1 MKRILLSLLTLF
13 AAASFAQTDVTL
25 RINHKLGIADFA
37 YDQVAQNN
45 LGQDFKAT
53 RLEYYL
59 SQVTI
64 VHDGGVETAVPLDT
78 VALVQPGTEIAT
90 SIPLGSYTVTSIES
104 VKFYIGIQEPT
115 NNEDPSLYSVDHP
128 LGPKSPSM
136 HWGWTAGYRFVAYE
150 GFGGSGFSQNFQL
163 HGLGNENYFEVD
175 ADVDVIDE
183 SGVLVM
189 NLNADYTRGVEDIDL
204 NSGTISHG
212 STGEAKQTLQNWRDF
227 VFGNYTLGLEKESLS
242 VSWSVYPN
250 PSTGLVTLKL
260 EANATAAIV
269 QVSNVLGEIVQ
280 TINLADALTQE
291 VELNQ
296 TGIFMF
302 TILDQ
307 SGIAIETKRVVIK

>member
-1 MKRILLSLLTLF
+1 MKRILLSLLTLI
-13 AAASFAQTDVTL
+13 AAATFAQTDVTL
-25 RINHKLGIADFA
+25 RINHKLGSADFA

-45 LGQDFKAT
+45 LGHEYKTT

-64 VHDGGVETAVPLDT
+64 VHDGGMETAVPLDT
-78 VALVQPGTEIAT
+78 VALVQPGTELAT
-90 SIPLGSYTVTSIES
+90 SIPLGSYSVTSIES

-163 HGLGNENYFEVD
+163 HGLGNENYFEIEK
-175 ADVDVIDE
+175 DVNVVDE

-189 NLNADYTRGVEDIDL
+189 DLNADYTRGVENIDL
-204 NSGTISHG
+204 NSGTVSHG
-212 STGEAKQTLQNWRDF
+212 STGEAKQTLENWRDF
-227 VFGNYTLGLEKESLS
+227 VFGNYAVGIETNSPTA
-242 VSWSVYPN
+242 VWSVYPN
-250 PSTGLVTLKL
+250 PSTGLVTLKV

-307 SGIAIETKRVVIK
+307 SGIAIETKRVVIE

>member
-1 MKRILLSLLTLF
+1 MKRILLSLLTLIT
-13 AAASFAQTDVTL
+13 AATFAQTDVTL
-25 RINHKLGIADFA
+25 RINHKLGSADFA

-45 LGQDFKAT
+45 LGHEYKTT

-64 VHDGGVETAVPLDT
+64 VHDGGMETAVPLDT
-78 VALVQPGTEIAT
+78 VALVQPGTELAT
-90 SIPLGSYTVTSIES
+90 SIPLGSYLVTSIES
-104 VKFYIGIQEPT
+104 VKFYIGIHEPT

-163 HGLGNENYFEVD
+163 HGLGNENYFEIEK
-175 ADVDVIDE
+175 DVNVVDE

-189 NLNADYTRGVEDIDL
+189 DLNADYTRGVENIDL

-212 STGEAKQTLQNWRDF
+212 STGEAKQTLENWRDF
-227 VFGNYTLGLEKESLS
+227 VFGNYAVGIEANSPTA
-242 VSWSVYPN
+242 VWSVYPN
-250 PSTGLVTLKL
+250 PSTGLVTLKV
-260 EANATAAIV
+260 EANAAAAIV

>member
-1 MKRILLSLLTLF
+1 MKRILLSLLTLIT
-13 AAASFAQTDVTL
+13 AATFAQTDVTL
-25 RINHKLGIADFA
+25 RINHKLGSANFA

-45 LGQDFKAT
+45 LGHEYKTT

-64 VHDGGVETAVPLDT
+64 VHDGGMETAVPLDT
-78 VALVQPGTEIAT
+78 VALVQPGTELAT
-90 SIPLGSYTVTSIES
+90 SIPLGSYSVTSIES

-163 HGLGNENYFEVD
+163 HGLGNENYFEIEK
-175 ADVDVIDE
+175 DVNVVDE

-189 NLNADYTRGVEDIDL
+189 DLNADYTRGVENIDL

-212 STGEAKQTLQNWRDF
+212 STGEAKQTLENWRDF
-227 VFGNYTLGLEKESLS
+227 VFGNYAVGIETNSPTAA
-242 VSWSVYPN
+242 WSVYPN
-250 PSTGLVTLKL
+250 PSTGLVTLKV

-307 SGIAIETKRVVIK
+307 SGIAIETKRVVIN

>member
-1 MKRILLSLLTLF
+1 MKRILLSVLTLI

-25 RINHKLGIADFA
+25 RINHKLGSADFA

-45 LGQDFKAT
+45 LGQEFKAT

-64 VHDGGVETAVPLDT
+64 VHDGGMETAVPLDT

-90 SIPLGSYTVTSIES
+90 SIPLGNYSVTSIES

-163 HGLGNENYFEVD
+163 HGLGNENYFEIER
-175 ADVDVIDE
+175 DVNVVDE

-189 NLNADYTRGVEDIDL
+189 DLNADYTRGVENIDL
-204 NSGTISHG
+204 AGGTISHG
-212 STGEAKQTLQNWRDF
+212 STGEAKTTLENWRDF
-227 VFGNYTLGLEKESLS
+227 VFGNYAVGIETNELS
-242 VSWSVYPN
+242 ANWSVYPN
-250 PSTGLVTLKL
+250 PSTGLVTLKV
-260 EANATAAIV
+260 EDNATAATV
-269 QVSNVLGEIVQ
+269 QISNVLGEVLQ

-291 VELNQ
+291 VELTQ
-296 TGIFMF
+296 SGIFMF

>member
-1 MKRILLSLLTLF
+1 MKKILLSVLTLI
-13 AAASFAQTDVTL
+13 AAASFAQTEVTL
-25 RINHKLGIADFA
+25 RINHKLGSADFA

-45 LGQDFKAT
+45 LGQDYKTT

-64 VHDGGVETAVPLDT
+64 VHDGGMETAVPLDT

-90 SIPLGSYTVTSIES
+90 SIPLGSYSVTSIES

-150 GFGGSGFSQNFQL
+150 GFGGNGFSQNFQL
-163 HGLGNENYFEVD
+163 HGLGNENYFQIERNVN
-175 ADVDVIDE
+175 VVDE

-189 NLNADYTRGVEDIDL
+189 DLDADYTRGVENIDL
-204 NSGTISHG
+204 AGGTISHG
-212 STGEAKQTLQNWRDF
+212 STGEAKLTLENWRDL
-227 VFGNYTLGLEKESLS
+227 VFGNYTVGIATNELATN
-242 VSWSVYPN
+242 WSVYPN
-250 PSTGLVTLKL
+250 PSSGLVTLKV
-260 EANATAAIV
+260 EDNATAASV
-269 QVSNVLGEIVQ
+269 QISNVLGEVVQ
-280 TINLADALTQE
+280 IINLADALTQE
-291 VELNQ
+291 VELTQ
-296 TGIFMF
+296 SGIFMF

>member
-1 MKRILLSLLTLF
+1 MKRILLSLLTLIT
-13 AAASFAQTDVTL
+13 AATFAQTDVTL
-25 RINHKLGIADFA
+25 RINHKLGSADFA

-45 LGQDFKAT
+45 LGHEYKTT

-64 VHDGGVETAVPLDT
+64 VHDGGMETAVPLDT
-78 VALVQPGTEIAT
+78 VALVQPGTELAT
-90 SIPLGSYTVTSIES
+90 SIPLGSYSVTSIES

-163 HGLGNENYFEVD
+163 HGLGNENYFEIEK
-175 ADVDVIDE
+175 DVNVVDE

-189 NLNADYTRGVEDIDL
+189 DLNADYTRGVENIDL
-204 NSGTISHG
+204 NSGTVSHG
-212 STGEAKQTLQNWRDF
+212 STGEAKQTLENWRDF
-227 VFGNYTLGLEKESLS
+227 VFGNYAVGIETNSPTA
-242 VSWSVYPN
+242 VWSVYPN
-250 PSTGLVTLKL
+250 PSTGLVTLKV

-307 SGIAIETKRVVIK
+307 SGIAIETKRVVIE

>member
-1 MKRILLSLLTLF
+1 L
-13 AAASFAQTDVTL
+13 
-25 RINHKLGIADFA
+25 
-37 YDQVAQNN
+37 
-45 LGQDFKAT
+45 
-53 RLEYYL
+53 
-59 SQVTI
+59 
-64 VHDGGVETAVPLDT
+64 
-78 VALVQPGTEIAT
+78 AT
-90 SIPLGSYTVTSIES
+90 SIPLGSYSVTSIES

-163 HGLGNENYFEVD
+163 HGLGNENYFEIEK
-175 ADVDVIDE
+175 DVNVVDE

-189 NLNADYTRGVEDIDL
+189 DLNADYTRGVENIDL

-212 STGEAKQTLQNWRDF
+212 STGEAKQTLENWRDF
-227 VFGNYTLGLEKESLS
+227 VFGNYAVGIETNSPTA
-242 VSWSVYPN
+242 VWSVYPN
-250 PSTGLVTLKL
+250 PSTGLVTLKV
-260 EANATAAIV
+260 EANATTAIV

-307 SGIAIETKRVVIK
+307 SGIAIETKRVVIE

>member
-1 MKRILLSLLTLF
+1 MKRILLSLLTLI
-13 AAASFAQTDVTL
+13 AAATFAQTDVTL
-25 RINHKLGIADFA
+25 RINHKLGSADFA

-45 LGQDFKAT
+45 LGHEYKTT

-64 VHDGGVETAVPLDT
+64 VHDGGMETAVPLDT
-78 VALVQPGTEIAT
+78 VALVQPGTELAT
-90 SIPLGSYTVTSIES
+90 SIPLGSYSVTSIES

-163 HGLGNENYFEVD
+163 HGLGNENYFEIEK
-175 ADVDVIDE
+175 DVNVVDE

-189 NLNADYTRGVEDIDL
+189 DLNADYTRGVENIDL
-204 NSGTISHG
+204 NSGTVSHG
-212 STGEAKQTLQNWRDF
+212 STGEAKQTLENWRDF
-227 VFGNYTLGLEKESLS
+227 VFGNYAVGIETNSPTA
-242 VSWSVYPN
+242 VWSVYPN
-250 PSTGLVTLKL
+250 PSTGLVTLKV